1 MAEWVQVA
9 ETKEFEATDRKYVE
23 LSPMKHVGLFKIKD
37 EYFAIDAWCSH
48 ARASLVHGEVVD
60 HEVQCPLHGA
70 RFDLRT
76 GRHLSPPAV
85 RPVARY
91 EVKVEDGKILVKT

>member
-1 MAEWVQVA
+1 MADWVQIA
-9 ETKEFEATDRKYVE
+9 ETKEFEAADRKYVE
-23 LSPMKHVGLFKIKD
+23 LTPMKHIGLFKVKE

-48 ARASLVHGEVVD
+48 ARASLVHGEVEG
-60 HEVQCPLHGA
+60 HEVLCPLHGA

-76 GRHLSPPAV
+76 GLHLSPPAT

-91 EVKVEDGKILVKT
+91 DVKVEDGRIYVKV

>member
-1 MAEWVQVA
+1 MAEWVQLA
-9 ETKEFEATDRKYVE
+9 ETKEFEITDRKYVE
-23 LSPMKHVGLFKIKD
+23 LTPMKHVGLFKVGD

-60 HEVQCPLHGA
+60 HEVQCSLHGA

-85 RPVARY
+85 RPVARH
-91 EVKVEDGKILVKT
+91 EVKVEDGKILVKV